1 MKSVMLALFLGGCAF
16 CGGIVGARFQNG
28 AGLYA
33 DGDNKVAVP
42 PGESVR
48 LGERFETVSRKISP
62 AVVSVEALKP
72 GKKGKSVDESGSGV
86 LIRVPGQ
93 AGVFVITNNHVIS
106 QSQPQQITITLHDN
120 RILHPVQVWS
130 DPESDIGL
138 LKLEDIE
145 SLVTAPL
152 GDSEQVKVGQ
162 WVLAF
167 GSPFGLHQTV
177 THGIISARERGQVS
191 LGNTIR
197 IKDFLQTDAAI
208 NPGSSG
214 GPLAN
219 IDGEIIGLNTAIASH
234 SGNNSGVA
242 FSIPINMVK
251 KVVRNL
257 LDKGVVSRGYLG
269 LQVAPS
275 FESADA
281 QKLGLERLQG
291 ALVESIYPE
300 TPAALAGIRKGD
312 VVLQID
318 NVVIRNENHFINV
331 VSSMDPGKTIKL
343 RIWRERVS
351 REVNAVVGDWNTAQA
366 KLKVSQ

>member
-1 MKSVMLALFLGGCAF
+1 
-16 CGGIVGARFQNG
+16 
-28 AGLYA
+28 
-33 DGDNKVAVP
+33 
-42 PGESVR
+42 
-48 LGERFETVSRKISP
+48 
-62 AVVSVEALKP
+62 
-72 GKKGKSVDESGSGV
+72 
-86 LIRVPGQ
+86 
-93 AGVFVITNNHVIS
+93 
-106 QSQPQQITITLHDN
+106 
-120 RILHPVQVWS
+120 
-130 DPESDIGL
+130 
-138 LKLEDIE
+138 
-145 SLVTAPL
+145 
-152 GDSEQVKVGQ
+152 
-162 WVLAF
+162 
-167 GSPFGLHQTV
+167 
-177 THGIISARERGQVS
+177 
-191 LGNTIR
+191 
-197 IKDFLQTDAAI
+197 
-208 NPGSSG
+208 
-214 GPLAN
+214 
-219 IDGEIIGLNTAIASH
+219 
-234 SGNNSGVA
+234 
-242 FSIPINMVK
+242 
-251 KVVRNL
+251 VVRNL

>member
-16 CGGIVGARFQNG
+16 LGGIVGGRFQSSTD
-28 AGLYA
+28 LYA
-33 DGDNKVAVP
+33 DGENKPAVS

-162 WVLAF
+162 WVLAP
-167 GSPFGLHQTV
+167 SK
-177 THGIISARERGQVS
+177 ISGC
-191 LGNTIR
+191 IR
-197 IKDFLQTDAAI
+197 VASIK
-208 NPGSSG
+208 S
-214 GPLAN
+214 
-219 IDGEIIGLNTAIASH
+219 
-234 SGNNSGVA
+234 
-242 FSIPINMVK
+242 K
-251 KVVRNL
+251 R
-257 LDKGVVSRGYLG
+257 
-269 LQVAPS
+269 
-275 FESADA
+275 
-281 QKLGLERLQG
+281 
-291 ALVESIYPE
+291 
-300 TPAALAGIRKGD
+300 
-312 VVLQID
+312 
-318 NVVIRNENHFINV
+318 
-331 VSSMDPGKTIKL
+331 
-343 RIWRERVS
+343 
-351 REVNAVVGDWNTAQA
+351 
-366 KLKVSQ
+366 

>member
-16 CGGIVGARFQNG
+16 LGGIVGGRFQSSTD
-28 AGLYA
+28 LYA
-33 DGDNKVAVP
+33 DGENKPAVS

-93 AGVFVITNNHVIS
+93 AGVFVITNNHVIA

-343 RIWRERVS
+343 RIWRERVA
-351 REVNAVVGDWNTAQA
+351 REVNAVVGDWNAAQA

>member
-1 MKSVMLALFLGGCAF
+1 M
-16 CGGIVGARFQNG
+16 
-28 AGLYA
+28 
-33 DGDNKVAVP
+33 
-42 PGESVR
+42 
-48 LGERFETVSRKISP
+48 
-62 AVVSVEALKP
+62 
-72 GKKGKSVDESGSGV
+72 
-86 LIRVPGQ
+86 
-93 AGVFVITNNHVIS
+93 
-106 QSQPQQITITLHDN
+106 
-120 RILHPVQVWS
+120 
-130 DPESDIGL
+130 
-138 LKLEDIE
+138 
-145 SLVTAPL
+145 TAPL

-351 REVNAVVGDWNTAQA
+351 REVNAVVGDWNSAQA
-366 KLKVSQ
+366 KLKISQ

>member
-1 MKSVMLALFLGGCAF
+1 MKTSLWTLFVGVCAF
-16 CGGIVGARFQNG
+16 AGGIVGARFQQSSILLADG
-28 AGLYA
+28 SGKPAGL
-33 DGDNKVAVP
+33 

-48 LGERFETVSRKISP
+48 LGERFQGVASRLAP
-62 AVVSVEALKP
+62 AVVAVEAVKP

-86 LIRVPGQ
+86 MIRIPGHS
-93 AGVFVITNNHVIS
+93 GVYVITNNHVIS
-106 QSQPQQITITLHDN
+106 QAQAQQITVSLHDN
-120 RILHPVQVWS
+120 RILHPLQVWA

-138 LKLEDIE
+138 LKLDDSE

-152 GDSEQVKVGQ
+152 GDSDQVKVGQ

-219 IDGEIIGLNTAIASH
+219 VEGEVIGLNTAIASH

-251 KVVRNL
+251 KVARNL
-257 LDKGVVSRGYLG
+257 LEKGVVSRGYLG
-269 LQVAPS
+269 LQVANA
-275 FESADA
+275 FETADA
-281 QKLGLERLQG
+281 LKLGLERLQG
-291 ALVESIYPE
+291 ALVETIYPE
-300 TPAALAGIRKGD
+300 TPASAAGLKSGD

-318 NVVIRNENHFINV
+318 STVIRNENHFINMI
-331 VSSMDPGKTIKL
+331 SGLEPGKKVRL
-343 RIWRERVS
+343 RVWRDRVS
-351 REVNAVVGDWNTAQA
+351 QEVVAVVGDWNAAQA
-366 KLKVSQ
+366 KLKVSN